1 MKPLARFLGV
11 ATLAALSGAMS
22 LGLQAQ
28 DFPNKPIRI
37 VVPYAP
43 AGNIDITARTLAPAF
58 GEALGQTIVID
69 NRAGAGGSI
78 GTAAVAK
85 AAPDGYTLLLGSTGT
100 ITAGPAVYK
109 SLPYDAMKDL
119 VPVGAIQAVP
129 LLLTAA
135 PKAPISNFKEFLA
148 YSKSKG
154 SPITM
159 ASSGSGT
166 TNHLALE
173 LLAREAK
180 IELTHIPYK
189 GSGAAYADLLGS
201 QVETMMDQ
209 VSASLEHIRSGRLKA
224 VAVTSLKRSPQ
235 LPNVPTLNE
244 LGLAGFD
251 ATTFTGL
258 FAPAGTPAAVIE
270 KLQAALKKVLAT
282 ESIRERYRSLGVEMM
297 DMSAAEFA
305 AFVRTD
311 AERWRKVAREANIV
325 VE

>member
-1 MKPLARFLGV
+1 MKPFARLCAAVSAAAISVALSLGV
-11 ATLAALSGAMS
+11 
-22 LGLQAQ
+22 QAQ

-58 GEALGQTIVID
+58 GEALGQSIIID

-119 VPVGAIQAVP
+119 VPIGSIQAVP
-129 LLLTAA
+129 LLLTAS
-135 PKAPISNFKEFLA
+135 PKAPIGNFKEFLA

-173 LLAREAK
+173 MLSRDAK
-180 IELTHIPYK
+180 ISLTHIPYK

-201 QVETMMDQ
+201 QVDTMMDQ
-209 VSASLEHIRSGRLKA
+209 VSASIEHIRSGRLKA
-224 VAVTSLKRSPQ
+224 IAVTSLKRSPQ
-235 LPNVPTLNE
+235 LPNVPTLDE
-244 LGLAGFD
+244 LGLAGFE

-258 FAPAGTPAAVIE
+258 FAPAGTPPAVIE
-270 KLQAALKKVLAT
+270 KLQAALKKVLAM
-282 ESIRERYRSLGVEMM
+282 EPIRERYRSLGVEMM

-311 AERWRKVAREANIV
+311 SERLRKVAREANIV

>member
-1 MKPLARFLGV
+1 MKPMAKLFAAAAFAACAATSSV
-11 ATLAALSGAMS
+11 AH
-22 LGLQAQ
+22 AQ
-28 DFPNKPIRI
+28 DFPNKSIRI
-37 VVPYAP
+37 IVPYAP

-58 GEALGQTIVID
+58 GEALGQTIIVE
-69 NRAGAGGSI
+69 NRTGAGGSI
-78 GTAAVAK
+78 GTGAVAK
-85 AAPDGYTLLLGSTGT
+85 AAPDGYTLLLGSSGT

-109 SLPYDAMKDL
+109 ALPYDTMKDL
-119 VPVGAIQAVP
+119 IPIGAIQAVP

-135 PKAPISNFKEFLA
+135 PKAPIGNFREFIA

-166 TNHLALE
+166 SNHLALE
-173 LLAREAK
+173 MLARDAK
-180 IELTHIPYK
+180 IALTHVPYK
-189 GSGAAYADLLGS
+189 GSGAAFSDLLGS

-209 VSASLEHIRSGRLKA
+209 VSASIEHIRSGRLKA
-224 VAVTSLKRSPQ
+224 IAVTSLKRSPQ
-235 LPNVPTLNE
+235 LPNVPTLDE
-244 LGLAGFD
+244 LGVTGFE

-258 FAPAGTPAAVIE
+258 FAPAGMPPLVIE
-270 KLQAALKKVLAT
+270 KLQGALKKVLALET
-282 ESIRERYRSLGVEMM
+282 VRERYRSFGVEMM

-305 AFVRTD
+305 TFVRAD